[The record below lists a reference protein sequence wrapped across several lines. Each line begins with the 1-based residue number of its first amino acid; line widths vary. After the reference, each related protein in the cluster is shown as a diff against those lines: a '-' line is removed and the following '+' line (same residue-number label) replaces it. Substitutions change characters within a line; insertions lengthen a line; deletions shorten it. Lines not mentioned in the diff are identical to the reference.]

1 MDNPREHAEAQLR
14 LNEERFRHIFE
25 NAAVGIAEVAIDGRF
40 AAVNDTFCQIAGYE
54 RAELLDR
61 RFHDITHPDDLA
73 ADLKQAMRLVAGELQ
88 TYTMEKR
95 YVRKDGVPVHVN
107 LTVSAVRRH
116 DGKFAHFIAIVDD
129 ISERRAAEEAL
140 RRSEQQFRSVFKHAA
155 TGIAITTLSGE
166 FVECNQAYEAIVGYS
181 HPDLMGR
188 RFPDLVHPDDRA
200 ENVRQIDRLCRGEVD
215 SFELENR
222 YVRRDGTPV
231 WVHKFVSV
239 LHDANARPSAIMALV
254 TDITHAR
261 ATHDAQREAMRQKDE
276 FIAVLAHELR
286 NPLAPI
292 RTSVDTLRNLL
303 PPDPVLHRCREV
315 IDRQVGHMARLIDDL
330 LDVSRLSRGEF
341 QLKRRPTQLASVIED
356 AIELTHPLLIQQHQT
371 LSVEGLDDS
380 LCIDADAA
388 RLTQVIGNI
397 LNNASKYSPAGS
409 EIQVVVEQTA
419 HDVAIRVR
427 DLGVGI
433 PAIHLERVFTLF
445 EQSDSARAL
454 GKGGMGIG
462 LALARQLVEMH
473 GGRIEAT
480 SPGPGLGSEFI
491 VTLPK
496 TRDQHASPPEQ
507 SAGADDDAWT
517 PLRRRVLVADD
528 NVDAA
533 EMLAVLFEQ
542 LECQVTTV
550 HDGDAAIREAERF
563 RPEVVV
569 LDIGMPGMDGYEVC
583 RQIRREPW
591 GQSMLIVALTGW
603 GNESDRRRSLEA
615 GFDHHFVKP
624 LDTAALIR
632 RILHE

>member
-1 MDNPREHAEAQLR
+1 
-14 LNEERFRHIFE
+14 
-25 NAAVGIAEVAIDGRF
+25 
-40 AAVNDTFCQIAGYE
+40 
-54 RAELLDR
+54 
-61 RFHDITHPDDLA
+61 
-73 ADLKQAMRLVAGELQ
+73 VAGELQ

-95 YVRKDGVPVHVN
+95 YVRKNGSPVHVN
-107 LTVSAVRRH
+107 LTVSAVRNH
-116 DGKFAHFIAIVDD
+116 DGSFAHFISIVDD
-129 ISERRAAEEAL
+129 ITERRTAEQAL
-140 RRSEQQFRSVFKHAA
+140 RRSEQQFRSVFNHAA
-155 TGIAITTLSGE
+155 TGIAITTMSGE
-166 FVECNQAYEAIVGYS
+166 FVECNSAYEAIVGYT
-181 HPDLMGR
+181 HRDLMGR
-188 RFPDLVHPDDRA
+188 LVPEFVHPDDWA
-200 ENVRQIDRLCRGEVD
+200 ENMRQLGRLRRGEID

-222 YVRRDGTPV
+222 YVRRDGTQV

-239 LHDANARPSAIMALV
+239 LHDAEDAPSTIMALV

-261 ATHDAQREAMRQKDE
+261 AMHDAQREAMRQKDE

-303 PPDPVLHRCREV
+303 PHDPLLQRCREV

-341 QLKRRPTQLASVIED
+341 QLKRRPTRLASVIGD
-356 AIELTHPLLIQQHQT
+356 AIELTQPLLVQQHQT
-371 LSVEGLDDS
+371 LALEGVDEL

-409 EIQVVVEQTA
+409 EIQVMVELTD
-419 HDVAIRVR
+419 HEVIIRVR
-427 DLGVGI
+427 DFGVGI
-433 PAIHLERVFTLF
+433 PGSHLESVFNLF

-454 GKGGMGIG
+454 GKGGLGIG
-462 LALARQLVEMH
+462 LALARQLVHMH
-473 GGRIEAT
+473 GGRIGAT

-491 VTLPK
+491 VALPRG
-496 TRDQHASPPEQ
+496 RDEHAAPAPQPNE
-507 SAGADDDAWT
+507 ADDDVWT

-542 LECQVTTV
+542 LECEVRTV

-563 RPEVVV
+563 RPEVVI

-603 GNESDRRRSLEA
+603 GNDSDRRRSLEA

-624 LDTAALIR
+624 LDTNALIR
-632 RILHE
+632 RILHQ